1 MNMKWVYAVQQK
13 MRVALL
19 LAVVLLLVFFKSLF
33 DRHNV
38 TELGDSFSSIYEDRL
53 VVESYIYKLSDH
65 LYQKQLLMEQCS
77 QQDDRQKLVTQ
88 IAQHNQAIFRLIQE
102 YEKTRLTTQEST
114 FFENFKRNM
123 KEMVALEYQFL
134 NSQNTAEASELDI
147 QFVTATQNLNQ
158 LSSIQVEEGKNM
170 TNQSQRIIAGSSM
183 LTQFE
188 WGMLIVIG
196 LMIQA
201 LIFASNSIVPK
212 VSQNHHLN

>member
-1 MNMKWVYAVQQK
+1 MKWLYAVQQK

-19 LAVVLLLVFFKSLF
+19 LAVILLLVFLKSLV

-38 TELGDSFSSIYEDRL
+38 SELGDSFSSIYEDRL

-77 QQDDRQKLVTQ
+77 QGDRQMLASR
-88 IAQHNQAIFRLIQE
+88 IAHHNQSIFRLIQE
-102 YEKTRLTTQEST
+102 YEKTRLTTQELT
-114 FFENFKRNM
+114 FFERFKKNM
-123 KEMVALEYQFL
+123 KEMVALEDQFL
-134 NSQNTAEASELDI
+134 NSQNTAEASMLDA

-170 TNQSQRIIAGSSM
+170 TNQSQKIITSSTM

-188 WGMLIVIG
+188 LAMLIVIG
-196 LMIQA
+196 LIIQA
-201 LIFASNSIVPK
+201 LIFASKSMVPK
-212 VSQNHHLN
+212 VTQNHQLN

>member
-1 MNMKWVYAVQQK
+1 MKWLYAVQQK

-19 LAVVLLLVFFKSLF
+19 LAVILLLVFLKSLV

-38 TELGDSFSSIYEDRL
+38 SELGDSFSSIYEDRL

-77 QQDDRQKLVTQ
+77 QGDRQMLASR
-88 IAQHNQAIFRLIQE
+88 IAHHNQAIFRLIQE
-102 YEKTRLTTQEST
+102 YEKTRLTTQELT
-114 FFENFKRNM
+114 FFERFKKNM
-123 KEMVALEYQFL
+123 KEMVALEDQFL
-134 NSQNTAEASELDI
+134 NSQNTAEATMLDV

-170 TNQSQRIIAGSSM
+170 TNQSQRIIAGSTM

-188 WGMLIVIG
+188 LAMLIVIG
-196 LMIQA
+196 LIIQA
-201 LIFASNSIVPK
+201 LIFASKSMVPK
-212 VSQNHHLN
+212 VTQNHQLN

>member
-1 MNMKWVYAVQQK
+1 MKWVYAVQQK

-134 NSQNTAEASELDI
+134 NSQNTTEASELDI

-212 VSQNHHLN
+212 VLQNHHLN

>member
-1 MNMKWVYAVQQK
+1 MKWLYAVQQK

-19 LAVVLLLVFFKSLF
+19 LAVILLLVFLKSLV

-38 TELGDSFSSIYEDRL
+38 SELGDSFSSIYEDRL

-77 QQDDRQKLVTQ
+77 QGDRQMLASR
-88 IAQHNQAIFRLIQE
+88 IAHHNQAIFRLIQE
-102 YEKTRLTTQEST
+102 YEKTRLTTQELT
-114 FFENFKRNM
+114 FFERFKKNM
-123 KEMVALEYQFL
+123 KEMVALEDQFL
-134 NSQNTAEASELDI
+134 NSQNTAEASMLDA

-170 TNQSQRIIAGSSM
+170 TNQSQKIITSSTM

-188 WGMLIVIG
+188 LAMLIVIG
-196 LMIQA
+196 LIIQA
-201 LIFASNSIVPK
+201 LIFASKSMVPK
-212 VSQNHHLN
+212 VTQNHQLN

>member
-1 MNMKWVYAVQQK
+1 MKWLYAVQQK

-19 LAVVLLLVFFKSLF
+19 LAVILLLVFLKSLV

-38 TELGDSFSSIYEDRL
+38 SELGDSFSSIYEDRL

-77 QQDDRQKLVTQ
+77 QGDRQMLASR
-88 IAQHNQAIFRLIQE
+88 IAHHNQAIFRLIQE
-102 YEKTRLTTQEST
+102 YEKTRLTTQELT
-114 FFENFKRNM
+114 FFERFKKNM
-123 KEMVALEYQFL
+123 KEMVALEDQFL
-134 NSQNTAEASELDI
+134 NSQNTAEATMLDV

-170 TNQSQRIIAGSSM
+170 TNQSQRIITSSTM

-188 WGMLIVIG
+188 LAMLIVIG
-196 LMIQA
+196 LIIQA
-201 LIFASNSIVPK
+201 LIFASKSIVPR
-212 VSQNHHLN
+212 VSQNHQLN

>member
-1 MNMKWVYAVQQK
+1 MKWVYAVQQK